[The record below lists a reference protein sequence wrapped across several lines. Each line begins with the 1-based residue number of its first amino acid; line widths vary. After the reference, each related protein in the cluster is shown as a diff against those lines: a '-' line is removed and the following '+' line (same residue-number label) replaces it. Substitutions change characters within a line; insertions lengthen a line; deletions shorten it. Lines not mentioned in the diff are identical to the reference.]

1 MCLNTYSHP
10 SRSTFMLYFLI
21 FYTVFCFRRRL
32 INRDVDESNRIAL
45 KYGVLELILSIIVM
59 GLVFIKYIMGNDF
72 IINIVLAIMYFLI
85 YYYSLKFMDSYVDSL
100 IQKSTIQERSAKKY
114 VFYWFLYL
122 VLSETFA
129 TILYSS

>member
-1 MCLNTYSHP
+1 
-10 SRSTFMLYFLI
+10 MLYFLI